1 MMNEITR
8 IHIAKIPYDIE
19 VTAKKQLEKYIKS
32 LETYTG
38 DSDVLADI
46 EIRITEL
53 LAERGVVSGGV
64 IGTEDVAAVRKQ
76 LGEPYE
82 FATEEGDMALGP
94 ETARTGHR
102 LYRSTD
108 NAVLGGVLSGIAGYF
123 GVNPLWTRLIFILLL
138 FISFGLASIAYIL
151 FWILTPPART
161 ATEKLQLAGKEVTL
175 ESIKA
180 LNADE
185 EIGRPNTVAPALQQL
200 LSVGFGVLS
209 LIGAVSVFAFTVWGS
224 VLALTHANV
233 NILSHGF
240 YGMGNDYGWLAWIVF
255 GIVVFGLLLLTA
267 LLGLIAYALL
277 AKKLT
282 KRMVI
287 SGVVIVV
294 LGIASVATTIGIVT
308 TQSWRVAN
316 EAQSLVRQTKAN
328 LPKEFSSVT
337 AIVFE
342 KDDTGT
348 LDYGG
353 NAVDVRYVVDEGA
366 PRYELSALPEAKP
379 VIKIDGTT
387 AHISLSIPK
396 DYRNMFVR
404 PALTV
409 YGPAVSTITAKS
421 GLTNY
426 AGLSQDSLAI
436 TTEEHANLGV
446 SGTFNTIATEGAGSV
461 DLGAASIQ
469 TLTVTSKQNATVT
482 AGTVKELTVTQPDV
496 CPSGSY
502 SDATSVTVSG
512 VTSGHIQYNGTTLPV
527 GDHRTNCN
535 SIIID
540 SSDNY

>member
-8 IHIAKIPYDIE
+8 IHLAKVPYDIE

-32 LETYTG
+32 LETYTQ
-38 DSDVLADI
+38 DADVLADI
-46 EIRITEL
+46 EIRMTEL
-53 LAERGVVSGGV
+53 LSERGIAAGGV
-64 IGTEDVAAVRKQ
+64 ITSEDVASIRKQ

-82 FATEEGDMALGP
+82 FATEGGDMALGP
-94 ETARTGHR
+94 EPAKNGRR

-108 NAVLGGVLSGIAGYF
+108 NAVLGGVLSGIAAYF
-123 GVNPLWTRLIFILLL
+123 GVNPLWTRLVFVLLL
-138 FISFGLASIAYIL
+138 FISFGLASVAYVL

-185 EIGRPNTVAPALQQL
+185 ETGRTNTVAPALQQV
-200 LSVGFGVLS
+200 LSVGFGIVS
-209 LIGAVSVFAFTVWGS
+209 LIAAVTIFAFTVWGI
-224 VLALTHANV
+224 VLTVTHADVNV
-233 NILSHGF
+233 LSHGF

-255 GIVVFGLLLLTA
+255 GIVVFGLLLLAA
-267 LLGLIAYALL
+267 LFGLIAYALL

-282 KRMVI
+282 KRLII
-287 SGVVIVV
+287 SGIVIVV

-328 LPKEFSSVT
+328 LPKEFSGVQS
-337 AIVFE
+337 IVFE
-342 KDDTGT
+342 KVDGASNDI
-348 LDYGG
+348 L
-353 NAVDVRYVVDEGA
+353 NSVDVRYVVDEGA
-366 PRYELSALPEAKP
+366 PRYELSALPAAKP
-379 VIKIDGTT
+379 LIKMDGTT
-387 AHISLSIPK
+387 AHISLSIPN

-404 PALTV
+404 PSLTV
-409 YGPAVSTITAKS
+409 YGPAVSTITVK
-421 GLTNY
+421 GGVTNY

-436 TTEEHANLGV
+436 TTEEQANIGV
-446 SGTFNTIATEGAGSV
+446 SGTYTSIKSEGAGSV
-461 DLGAASIQ
+461 DLGAASVQ
-469 TLTVTSKQNATVT
+469 NLTVIAKQNATVN
-482 AGTVKELTVTQPDV
+482 AGTVKQLTVTQPDV

-512 VTSGHIQYNGTTLPV
+512 VTSGQIQYNGTTLPV

-540 SSDNY
+540 SNDHY